1 MSRAVVHDPK
11 DAASRFI
18 RLLAHDFAHQPI
30 DGSNSTF
37 DFTAAEDSC
46 SVDIPGCQ
54 VGPGTHAKVF
64 MLDVC
69 GAIGRQWQGRL
80 FSAAGLNTG
89 LFVCADDVLIG
100 TQWNALPDTLVKI
113 ENGSGFCGKVRI
125 AGKDPASMFP
135 GAKSIAAEP
144 APQSSTADLSDQALG
159 NNVLADFLH
168 REPRQGEPEGVR
180 KLAGECLNLNDETG
194 GKSGPYARLEAAPQ
208 GQAIGQ
214 RRIAYA
220 IC

>member
-18 RLLAHDFAHQPI
+18 RLLAHDFAHKPI

-46 SVDIPGCQ
+46 SMDIPGCQ
-54 VGPGTHAKVF
+54 VGPGTHAEVL
-64 MLDVC
+64 MLDVG
-69 GAIGRQWQGRL
+69 GAIGRQRQRRL
-80 FSAAGLNTG
+80 FSVAGLNTG
-89 LFVCADDVLIG
+89 LFVCADDVIIG
-100 TQWNALPDTLVKI
+100 TQWSALPDTLVKI
-113 ENGSGFCGKVRI
+113 EDGSGFCGKVRI
-125 AGKDPASMFP
+125 TGKDPASMFP
-135 GAKSIAAEP
+135 GTKGIAAEP

-168 REPRQGEPEGVR
+168 REPRQGEAEGVR
-180 KLAGECLNLNDETG
+180 KLAGKCLNLNDETG

-208 GQAIGQ
+208 GHAIGQ